1 MSLPQYNVN
10 EIVTILKGTN
20 IPTVLVE
27 GKDDIS
33 VLRLI
38 EKRVTYSLKEI
49 SFFPC
54 GGKETLFNVYK
65 RKNEFPLKK
74 VVFLADRD
82 MNLFEDRT

>member
-20 IPTVLVE
+20 IPTVLAE

-38 EKRVTYSLKEI
+38 EKRVAYSVKEI
-49 SFFPC
+49 NF
-54 GGKETLFNVYK
+54 
-65 RKNEFPLKK
+65 
-74 VVFLADRD
+74 
-82 MNLFEDRT
+82 